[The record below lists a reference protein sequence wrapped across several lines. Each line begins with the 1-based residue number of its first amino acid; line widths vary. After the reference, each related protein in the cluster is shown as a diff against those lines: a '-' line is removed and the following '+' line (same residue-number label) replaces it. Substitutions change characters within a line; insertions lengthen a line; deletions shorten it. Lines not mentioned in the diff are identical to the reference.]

1 MINTDYY
8 LYAIIGLVIT
18 LLISVSKHIYDWQ
31 NNRKEDANT
40 LREKI
45 SSLLPKLETLKTKPQ
60 SKNKQPSQE
69 SLILKEEILSVIN
82 SIDTNQLKEK
92 TLSEFQTLSIEL
104 DDAMNSM
111 IYTQTL
117 YPIDNVKTKI
127 KSFCKQLSR
136 SSIKIL

>member
-1 MINTDYY
+1 MIKTDYY
-8 LYAIIGLVIT
+8 LYAIIGLALT
-18 LLISVSKHIYDWQ
+18 LLISVLKHIYDWQ
-31 NNRKEDANT
+31 KNRKEDANT
-40 LREKI
+40 IREKI

-60 SKNKQPSQE
+60 SKTKQPSQE

-92 TLSEFQTLSIEL
+92 TLSEFQTLSLEL

-111 IYTQTL
+111 IYTQNS
-117 YPIDNVKTKI
+117 YPIDSVKTKI

-136 SSIKIL
+136 GSIKIL